1 MMASRAMANE
11 PALLEVRGLTKRFGG
26 VVAVNAVDMAVRKHE
41 IMGLIGPNGAGKS
54 TLFGMVTGF
63 LKPTQGS
70 VHFHGRDITRLRPSE
85 RGELGIICTFQKTAL
100 FSGVTVLEAMR
111 IGQHRRTSSGVWD
124 AVVGTARHQKEER
137 DTVAR
142 AREILAIVG
151 LGNVALQRAADLSYG
166 QQRMVGLGIALAAD
180 PELLLLDEPA
190 AGLNPTESEALGEML
205 LAIRALGTTIVL
217 VEHDMA
223 VTMRSCD
230 RITVLT
236 TGTKIA
242 EGTPA
247 EIRDN
252 EAVIKAYLGAALDVG
267 A

>member
-1 MMASRAMANE
+1 MAE
-11 PALLEVRGLTKRFGG
+11 QPILLEVHGLTKRFGG
-26 VVAVNAVDMAVRKHE
+26 IVAVNAVDMEVRKHE

-63 LKPTQGS
+63 LKPTLGS
-70 VHFHGRDITRLRPSE
+70 VHFQGRDITRLRTSQ

-100 FSGVTVLEAMR
+100 FSNVTVFEAMR
-111 IGQHRRTSSGVWD
+111 IGQHRRTSAGVWD
-124 AVVGTARHQKEER
+124 AIVGTARHRREER

-142 AREILAIVG
+142 AREILDIVG
-151 LGNVALQRAADLSYG
+151 LREVANLHAASLSYG
-166 QQRMVGLGIALAAD
+166 QQRLVGLGIALAAD

-190 AGLNPTESEALGEML
+190 AGLNPTESEALVEML
-205 LAIRALGTTIVL
+205 FVIRGLGTTIVL

-252 EAVIKAYLGAALDVG
+252 EAVIDAYLGAALDVG